1 MADFCGEEMPAT
13 HRCGDC
19 GDEPVYG
26 IADLEALHVQFTA
39 SDWPGKEDTQTFF
52 DWVRSIQRLLA
63 TEGAP
68 HA

>member
-52 DWVRSIQRLLA
+52 DWVR
-63 TEGAP
+63 
-68 HA
+68 

>member
-1 MADFCGEEMPAT
+1 
-13 HRCGDC
+13 
-19 GDEPVYG
+19 
-26 IADLEALHVQFTA
+26 ALHVQFTA